1 MIASSPIFIGLII
14 GSHVTFEATNVEVFI
29 HIQRIASTSK
39 LNAIDDDKRKQIF
52 ALMYVLSFSI
62 VDKES
67 NQLISITWFLILIIN
82 YSVFDLYF
90 RWSSEKFKPDIIS
103 LYVPLICIGYDI
115 VFSFTE
121 IPVKMQ
127 ITSKVLWV
135 LNANPRKI

>member
-1 MIASSPIFIGLII
+1 MPQDVIQEMIASSPIFIGLII

-67 NQLISITWFLILIIN
+67 NQLIST
-82 YSVFDLYF
+82 
-90 RWSSEKFKPDIIS
+90 
-103 LYVPLICIGYDI
+103 
-115 VFSFTE
+115 T
-121 IPVKMQ
+121 
-127 ITSKVLWV
+127 
-135 LNANPRKI
+135 